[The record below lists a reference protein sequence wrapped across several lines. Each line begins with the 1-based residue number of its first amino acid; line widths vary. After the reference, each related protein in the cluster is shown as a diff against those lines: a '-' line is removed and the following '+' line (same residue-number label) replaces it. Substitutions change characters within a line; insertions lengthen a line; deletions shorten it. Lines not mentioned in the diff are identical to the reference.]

1 MGQVFPGRRGYNI
14 NNAYGHDGL
23 KHSKI
28 QGSYKANAREL
39 RTQQEAR
46 DRELDARRQL
56 DDAYARE
63 TERERRTFDD
73 AHQEA
78 YAQFRDCMQQG
89 RSDLEECCTLCEQAA
104 ALKAELQILPAA
116 AAAATVP
123 PADPNTATPAD
134 VPGLTSAAQCS
145 PNFYCSFCLC
155 TATYLTRTDRS

>member
-89 RSDLEECCTLCEQAA
+89 RSDLEESAA
-104 ALKAELQILPAA
+104 HSVNRLLHSRLSCRFSQLLLPLPRCRLQILIPLRL
-116 AAAATVP
+116 
-123 PADPNTATPAD
+123 
-134 VPGLTSAAQCS
+134 LT
-145 PNFYCSFCLC
+145 CL
-155 TATYLTRTDRS
+155 D